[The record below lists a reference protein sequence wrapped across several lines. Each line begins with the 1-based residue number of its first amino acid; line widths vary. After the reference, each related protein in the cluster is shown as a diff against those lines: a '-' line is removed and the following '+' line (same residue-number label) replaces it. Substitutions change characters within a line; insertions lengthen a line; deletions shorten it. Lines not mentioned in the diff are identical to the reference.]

1 MNKMKD
7 SCPNTYTIDPFC
19 KQAWMEYCRRFCVYS
34 ITGLAVGATCAFV
47 FMGTFVSD
55 RKSNV

>member
-1 MNKMKD
+1 MKD